1 MNPGPDPAPA
11 RPQRDLRKRSHEPE
25 LLDRPDIPF
34 EDIRRNMYELDR
46 INTLLGG
53 HDITIRGIRKLCG
66 DARELHVCEIGC
78 GGGDNLRAIHRWAGK
93 KGIRLRATGIDIKP
107 ACIRY
112 AQERNPDFPGAAW
125 ICSDYRRAILED
137 KPDIIF
143 SSLFCHH
150 FDDTGVAEIFRWSA
164 ENSRLGFFMN
174 DLHRHPLA
182 YHAIALLTK
191 TFSHSY
197 LVKNDAPL
205 SVARGFSRSELLAFL
220 RSASGPLD
228 KMHVDIS
235 WAWAFRWLLTARH
248 NLVKEG

>member
-1 MNPGPDPAPA
+1 
-11 RPQRDLRKRSHEPE
+11 
-25 LLDRPDIPF
+25 
-34 EDIRRNMYELDR
+34 MYELDR

-78 GGGDNLRAIHRWAGK
+78 GGGDNLRAIYRWAGK

-107 ACIRY
+107 ECIRY
-112 AQERNPDFPGAAW
+112 ARERNPDLPGAVW
-125 ICSDYRRAILED
+125 ICSDYRMAILHE
-137 KPDIIF
+137 KPDIVF

-150 FDDTGVAEIFRWSA
+150 FDDAGVSEVFRWSA

-191 TFSHSY
+191 AFSRSY

-205 SVARGFSRSELLAFL
+205 SVARGFSRAELAEYL
-220 RSASGPLD
+220 RAADGPVD
-228 KMHVDIS
+228 SMHTEIE
-235 WAWAFRWLLTARH
+235 WAWAFRWLITCRH
-248 NLVKEG
+248 GSSPGE